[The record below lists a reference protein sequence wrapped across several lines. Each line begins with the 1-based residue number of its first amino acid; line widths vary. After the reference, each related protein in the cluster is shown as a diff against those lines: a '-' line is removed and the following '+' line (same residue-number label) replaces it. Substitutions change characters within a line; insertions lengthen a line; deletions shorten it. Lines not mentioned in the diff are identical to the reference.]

1 MPACDYDSDDGA
13 RVVTVLEQQ
22 ILVLVC
28 GIAAVALGS
37 LGAESTLQRTVM
49 AGAFV
54 TCVALLHTGRSIAP
68 TTAASLIAVASG
80 YLLLRPAAA
89 NKLAPLAAGAVAA
102 QWATALTRLGAPA
115 LAADVLAAATLIGV
129 VVLTTRRSRFAP
141 RIIREEALLL
151 VGSLAGLLAI
161 GPGIISGW
169 HSALALRATPLSDTP
184 LAIAPW
190 PFAVVGVALA
200 LGGLYAAWKHRRRS

>member
-1 MPACDYDSDDGA
+1 
-13 RVVTVLEQQ
+13 VLELQL
-22 ILVLVC
+22 LVLVS
-28 GIAAVALGS
+28 GIAAVAIGA
-37 LGAESTLQRTVM
+37 LGADSPLQRTVM

-54 TCVALLHTGRSIAP
+54 SCVALFHTGHTIAP
-68 TTAASLIAVASG
+68 TPAASLIAVASG

-102 QWATALTRLGAPA
+102 QWATALTLLGAPEP
-115 LAADVLAAATLIGV
+115 AAAILAAATLLGV
-129 VVLTTRRSRFAP
+129 TVLTTRRSRFAP

-151 VGSLAGLLAI
+151 VGSVAGLLAI

-169 HSALALRATPLSDTP
+169 QSALALRATPLNDTP
-184 LAIAPW
+184 LAVAPW

-200 LGGLYAAWKHRRRS
+200 LGGLYATWKHKRRG

>member
-1 MPACDYDSDDGA
+1 
-13 RVVTVLEQQ
+13 VLELQL
-22 ILVLVC
+22 LVLVC
-28 GIAAVALGS
+28 GIAAVAIGA
-37 LGAESTLQRTVM
+37 LGADSPLQRTVM
-49 AGAFV
+49 AGVFV
-54 TCVALLHTGRSIAP
+54 ACVALSHTGRSIAP
-68 TTAASLIAVASG
+68 TAAASLIAVASG

-102 QWATALTRLGAPA
+102 QWATTLTLLGAPE
-115 LAADVLAAATLIGV
+115 LAADILAAATLLGV
-129 VVLTTRRSRFAP
+129 AVLTTRHSRFAP

-169 HSALALRATPLSDTP
+169 QSALALRATPLSDTP

-200 LGGLYAAWKHRRRS
+200 LGGLYATWKHKRRN